1 MVLEKIDKIE
11 EKLDNKLDKS
21 EFYKVLGLMA
31 TVILIFASFSMQQPK
46 EIKCPTN
53 VRSVLMELQNLGGIL
68 STMLLSCIAEDV
80 IEEQLFCQMI
90 RQKYINLLKGWILL
104 PFFAFLKLFDSFL
117 T

>member
-46 EIKCPTN
+46 EIKCPTS

-68 STMLLSCIAEDV
+68 STMLLSCIVEDV

-90 RQKYINLLKGWILL
+90 RQKYIKI
-104 PFFAFLKLFDSFL
+104 
-117 T
+117 

>member
-80 IEEQLFCQMI
+80 IKEQLYCQMI
-90 RQKYINLLKGWILL
+90 LLRYIKIY
-104 PFFAFLKLFDSFL
+104 
-117 T
+117 